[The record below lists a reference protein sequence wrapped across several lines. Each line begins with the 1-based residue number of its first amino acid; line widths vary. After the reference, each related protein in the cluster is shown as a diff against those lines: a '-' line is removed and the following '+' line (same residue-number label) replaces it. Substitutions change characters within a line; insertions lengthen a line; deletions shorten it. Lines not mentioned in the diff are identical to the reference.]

1 MVHRIEVGFAD
12 GVTDARGESVTR
24 SVAEDLGIEVA
35 AVRTVEVY
43 TTNVD
48 LSGDQLERLG
58 AELFADPV
66 IQRFSVDKP
75 LHAAGDF
82 DWLLEVGFRPGVTDN
97 VGHSAAQGMRDM
109 LGGRPADGRGV
120 FTGRQYLFTGN
131 LSRDDVERIAS
142 GVLANALI
150 ERWQIIGREQWQRGI
165 RVKAEVPVVAG
176 GGVPDV
182 AEYNLEVSDA
192 ELLKISEDG
201 LLSLSLEEM
210 KAIQAHFRGET
221 VRQRRAELG
230 LGANPTDVELECI
243 AQTWSEHCKHKIF
256 SAAIDYEDGNGGSE
270 RIDGLFNSYIRR
282 STMEIG
288 ERVDWLISLFH
299 DNAGVVAFDDEWGLA
314 MKVET
319 HNSPSAL
326 DPYGG
331 AITGIVGVNRDILGT
346 GIGCRMIFNTDVFCF
361 ARPDYDK
368 PLEGKLLHPK
378 RIFRGVHRGVRDG
391 GNQSGIP
398 TVNGAIVF
406 DDRYRGKP
414 LVFCGTGGMIPR
426 VVAGRPSHEK
436 PICFDDR
443 IVMVGGRIGKDG
455 IHGAT
460 FSSLELDESSP
471 ASAVQI
477 GDPITQKKMADCL
490 IEARDAGLIRTLTDN
505 GAGGLSSSVGEMAG
519 LAGGAEV
526 DLERAPLKYPGLAPW
541 EILLSE
547 AQERMSV
554 VVSPGNIDAFM
565 ELCLKHEVEA
575 TDMGRFTSSGMLHVR
590 YAGRTVAALDL
601 EFLHEGLPRMELKAR
616 WSEPSSAEPTVP
628 DAGGGLDETLLAMMA
643 RYNVCSREAIVR
655 QYDHEVQALTMIK
668 PFCGPR
674 ADGPTDA
681 AVIRPVPDSNR
692 GVVVGC
698 GIVPRYSDLDAY
710 SMAACAIDE
719 AVRNVVATGGRP
731 DRIAGLDNF
740 CWPDPV
746 ESVKTPDGAFKLAQ
760 LVRACRAVYDC
771 CTAWGVPCI
780 SGKDSMKNDYGS
792 GESRISIPPTLLFT
806 AVGIIDDVSRAVT
819 SDFKRVGDLIYLVG
833 DTLPELGAS
842 EFYSMLQ
849 LSGGQVPVVD
859 LERSKLAFDRVHEA
873 ISAGLVASCHDL
885 SDGGLAVAVAESCI
899 AGDIGAR
906 IAVSSVP
913 GAERFGRDDLLLFSE
928 SQGRFLIS
936 VRPEKRGEFEQVLGG
951 KLTFGYIGEVISSG
965 RLEIESANMVSGL
978 CVELE
983 VERLRSVWQA
993 PLDW

>member
-12 GVTDARGESVTR
+12 GVADARARSVAR
-24 SVAEDLGIEVA
+24 SVAEDLGLTVER
-35 AVRTVEVY
+35 VRTVEVY
-43 TTNVD
+43 TTNVE
-48 LSGDQLERLG
+48 LSPEQLDRLG

-66 IQRFSVDKP
+66 IQLYSVDSP
-75 LHAAGDF
+75 LHEQGDF
-82 DWLLEVGFRPGVTDN
+82 DWLIEVGFRPGVTDN
-97 VGHSAAQGMRDM
+97 VGHSAAQGMQDM
-109 LGGRPADGRGV
+109 LGVQSAEGEGF
-120 FTGRQYLFTGN
+120 FTGRQYLFNGR
-131 LSRDDVERIAS
+131 LSRRDAERIAS
-142 GVLANALI
+142 GLLANDLI
-150 ERWQIIGREQWQRGI
+150 ERSRIISRDQWSSGE
-165 RVKAEVPVVAG
+165 RVVAEVPLVPG
-176 GGVPDV
+176 GAPPAVGGYD
-182 AEYNLEVSDA
+182 LEVDDDK
-192 ELLKISEDG
+192 LLRISEDG
-201 LLSLSLEEM
+201 VLSLTLAEM
-210 KAIQAHFRGET
+210 KAVQAHYRSEQVRG
-221 VRQRRAELG
+221 RRAEFG

-256 SAAIDYEDGNGGSE
+256 SAAIDYTDHHGHTE
-270 RIDGLFNSYIRR
+270 RIDGVFKSFIRR

-299 DNAGVVAFDDEWGLA
+299 DNAGVVAFDDQWALA

-331 AITGIVGVNRDILGT
+331 AMTGIVGVNRDILGT

-361 ARPDYDK
+361 TRPDYDK

-378 RIFRGVHRGVRDG
+378 RIFKGVHRGVRDG

-414 LVFCGTGGMIPR
+414 LVFCGTGGLIPR
-426 VVAGRPSHEK
+426 QVCGRPSHEK
-436 PICFDDR
+436 PIAHGDR

-490 IEARDAGLIRTLTDN
+490 IEARDSGLIRTLTDN
-505 GAGGLSSSVGEMAG
+505 GAGGLSSSVGEMAE
-519 LAGGAEV
+519 LAGGAELH
-526 DLERAPLKYPGLAPW
+526 LERAPLKYPGLAPW

-554 VVSPGNIDAFM
+554 VVDPGDIDAFM
-565 ELCLKHEVEA
+565 ALCARHEVEA
-575 TDMGRFTSSGMLHVR
+575 TDLGRFTGSGLLHVL
-590 YAGRTVAALDL
+590 YDGRTVAALDL
-601 EFLHEGLPRMELKAR
+601 KFLHDGLPRLELKAR
-616 WSEPSSAEPTVP
+616 WTPPTLVGPSLPAE
-628 DAGGGLDETLLAMMA
+628 DAGCGEALLKLMG
-643 RYNVCSREAIVR
+643 RYNVCSKEAIVR
-655 QYDHEVQALTMIK
+655 QYDHEVQAATMIK

-674 ADGPTDA
+674 ADGPSDA
-681 AVIRPVPDSNR
+681 AVVRPVPGSKR

-746 ESVKTPDGAFKLAQ
+746 ESAKTPDGRYKLAQ
-760 LVRACRAVYDC
+760 LVRACQAVYDC

-780 SGKDSMKNDYGS
+780 SGKDSMKNDYGG
-792 GESRISIPPTLLFT
+792 GETKISIPPTLLFT
-806 AVGIIDDVSRAVT
+806 AVGLIDDISLAVT
-819 SDFKRVGDLIYLVG
+819 TDFKRPGDLIYVVG
-833 DTLPELGAS
+833 ETLPELGCS
-842 EFYSMLQ
+842 EYYSMLGAV
-849 LSGGQVPVVD
+849 GGQVPVVD
-859 LERSKLAFDRVHEA
+859 VERSKLAFEKIHEA
-873 ISAGLVASCHDL
+873 IAASLVASCHDL
-885 SDGGLAVAVAESCI
+885 SDGGLGVALAES
-899 AGDIGAR
+899 ALGGELGAR
-906 IAVSSVP
+906 VDVSSVP
-913 GAERFGRDDLLLFSE
+913 GAERFDRDDLLLFSE
-928 SQGRFLIS
+928 SQGRFLVSI
-936 VRPEKRGEFEQVLGG
+936 RPEARDEFEMVLGG
-951 KLTFGYIGEVISSG
+951 KLAWGRIGEVCDSG
-965 RLEIESANMVSGL
+965 RLEIGSANMVGGAAVSLG
-978 CVELE
+978 VEE
-983 VERLRSVWQA
+983 LRSAWSR
-993 PLDW
+993 PLNW